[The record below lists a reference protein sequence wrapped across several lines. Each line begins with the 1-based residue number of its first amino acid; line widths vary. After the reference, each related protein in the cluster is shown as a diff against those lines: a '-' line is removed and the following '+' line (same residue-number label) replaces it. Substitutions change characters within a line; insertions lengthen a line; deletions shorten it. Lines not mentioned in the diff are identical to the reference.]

1 MDELLYPLQDGLDS
15 LSGEPP
21 WIEEEWK
28 LSTPYSDVKAWE
40 WVLEAQYLVGS
51 HYLKGPAGL
60 WEKVVAQVDAEGI
73 DVARERHL
81 QGKMANGDAYHSP
94 AEPITA
100 PVSNRLTDSEIESL
114 RQEAKLADLQIQALL
129 AGMGAGAPKESGP

>member
-1 MDELLYPLQDGLDS
+1 MDELSYHSQDDLDR

-21 WIEEEWK
+21 WTEEEWK
-28 LSTPYSDVKAWE
+28 LATPYSDVKAWE

-73 DVARERHL
+73 DVAKERHL

-94 AEPITA
+94 AEPIAAT
-100 PVSNRLTDSEIESL
+100 VSNRLTNS
-114 RQEAKLADLQIQALL
+114 AVV
-129 AGMGAGAPKESGP
+129 PPT